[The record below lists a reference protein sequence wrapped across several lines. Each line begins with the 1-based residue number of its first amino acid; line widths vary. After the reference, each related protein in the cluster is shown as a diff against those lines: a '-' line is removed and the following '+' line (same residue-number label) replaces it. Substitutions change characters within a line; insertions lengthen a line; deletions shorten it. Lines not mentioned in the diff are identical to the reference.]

1 MEPLWTIS
9 LQAKMMND
17 EKKEFNRLLDHAKKV
32 EILIW
37 DDLGKSKW
45 SEAKENLY
53 YQIIDYRYR
62 HNLPILYSSNEDDE
76 TLPEKIG
83 YATKKSIV
91 WNE

>member
-1 MEPLWTIS
+1 
-9 LQAKMMND
+9 MND
-17 EKKEFNRLLDHAKKV
+17 DKKFNRLLHSAKQV
-32 EILIW
+32 EVLVW

-76 TLPEKIG
+76 TLGEKDRFCS
-83 YATKKSIV
+83 K
-91 WNE
+91 